1 MKHLLYL
8 AAFLLVL
15 GTGKTIAQNNLT
27 PENRKQ
33 LIIAEDTLKKLG
45 RNMILDSMAT
55 RRFAADSMFIRRL
68 VQALK
73 VPHSFEFP
81 FDSIINVSRMYA
93 PDSAFR
99 IFTWQFERGEDF
111 HRQRGAIQMNT
122 PDGSL
127 KLFPLIDMSDYTD
140 NPFDSVRSNLNWI
153 GAIYYK
159 VILKTFN
166 DRKFYTLLG
175 LDDHDGKTTR
185 KWIDV
190 LTFDRTGQPKFGAR
204 VFAYKNDEIKPR
216 QPVTRFCLE
225 YKKDARARMNY
236 DATMDMIVFE
246 HLVSLNGNTERR
258 SNLVPDGDFEGFK
271 WNNGRWE
278 YVDKIFDFKLA
289 DGEAPIPMP
298 LKDYQGKSD
307 ERKLDEQSIKNM
319 QRDQPPA
326 PAKKPSEQKKKL
338 QKNQRTDP
346 TQEGAN

>member
-8 AAFLLVL
+8 AAFVFLLN
-15 GTGKTIAQNNLT
+15 TGVAYAQNNLT
-27 PENRKQ
+27 PENRK
-33 LIIAEDTLKKLG
+33 LLTVAEDTLKKLG
-45 RNMILDSMAT
+45 RNMIMDSTAT

-73 VPHSFEFP
+73 VPHSFDFP
-81 FDSIINVSRMYA
+81 FDSIKHVSRMYA

-159 VILKTFN
+159 IVLKTFN

-190 LTFDRTGQPKFGAR
+190 LTFDRAGQPHFGAR
-204 VFAYKNDEIKPR
+204 VFAYKNDEIKPK
-216 QPVTRFCLE
+216 QPVNRFCLE
-225 YKKDARARMNY
+225 YKSDARARMNY
-236 DATMDMIVFE
+236 DESMDMIVFE
-246 HLVSLNGNTERR
+246 HLVSLNGDSNRK
-258 SNLVPDGDFEGFK
+258 NLVPDGDFEAFK

-278 YVDKIFDFKLA
+278 YVEKVFNFKLA

-298 LKDYQGKSD
+298 LKDAGGKSD
-307 ERKLDEQSIKNM
+307 ERKLDEQSLKNM

-326 PAKKPSEQKKKL
+326 APKTSEQKKKL

>member
-1 MKHLLYL
+1 MKHFLYL
-8 AAFLLVL
+8 AAFLFLL
-15 GTGKTIAQNNLT
+15 STGTAFAQHLT
-27 PENRKQ
+27 PESRKQ
-33 LIIAEDTLKKLG
+33 LAAAEDTLKVLG
-45 RNMILDSMAT
+45 RKMILDSTAT

-68 VQALK
+68 VQTLK
-73 VPHSFEFP
+73 VPYSFDYP
-81 FDSIINVSRMYA
+81 FDSIRHVSRLYA

-99 IFTWQFERGEDF
+99 IITWQFERGEDF

-140 NPFDSVRSNLNWI
+140 NPFDSVRTNLNWI

-159 VILKTFN
+159 MVLKTFN

-175 LDDHDGKTTR
+175 LDDHNGKTTR

-190 LTFDRTGQPKFGAR
+190 LTFDRTGQPRFGAR
-204 VFAYKNDEIKPR
+204 VFAYKNDEIKPK

-236 DATMDMIVFE
+236 DESMDMIVFE
-246 HLVSLNGNTERR
+246 HLVSLNGNTDHR
-258 SNLVPDGDFEGFK
+258 NLVPDGDFEAFK

-278 YVDKIFDFKLA
+278 YVDKVFNFKLQ

-298 LKDYQGKSD
+298 LKDYQGKSN
-307 ERKLDEQSIKNM
+307 ERMLDEQSIKNM

-338 QKNQRTDP
+338 QKSQRADP